1 MADKPQE
8 SPASR
13 SPLATDAIPPRG
25 ASPGRD
31 LEPPGGAVG
40 REVAPGGG
48 PSRARVPVSFAAVP
62 RVIPHAASAVLGG
75 ALLSIGLRRR
85 SPGGAALALA
95 GGGLL
100 FRSIGGVA
108 RGVTRRGARVAK
120 EVTGPRVLERSIT
133 IQKPAS
139 ELYRDWRVAENQS
152 KVMGALADVTT
163 VGPDVQRWKV
173 RGPLGRSLEWDAHV
187 VEERPGELLRWE
199 SLPGAAVPHEGW
211 VRFRPAPGDWGTV
224 VTLHFQFTPPGG
236 VVGDAVVKLLGA
248 APDTLVHMA
257 LRRFKSLAETG
268 EIPTT
273 GPNPAAREGGRS
285 Y

>member
-13 SPLATDAIPPRG
+13 SQRAEEAIPPSG

-31 LEPPGGAVG
+31 LEPSGGAVG

-48 PSRARVPVSFAAVP
+48 RLRARVPASFAAVP
-62 RVIPHAASAVLGG
+62 GLLPRAASAALGG

-100 FRSIGGVA
+100 FRSVGGVA
-108 RGVTRRGARVAK
+108 RRVTRRGAHVAE

-139 ELYRDWRVAENQS
+139 ELYRAWRVAENQS
-152 KVMGALADVTT
+152 QVLGPFADVTT

-173 RGPLGRSLEWDAHV
+173 RGPVGRSLEWDAHV
-187 VEERPGELLRWE
+187 VEERPGEFLRWE
-199 SLPGAAVPHEGW
+199 ALPGAAMPHEGW

-224 VTLHFQFTPPGG
+224 VTLHLQFTPPGG
-236 VVGDAVVKLLGA
+236 GVGDAVVKLLGA
-248 APDTLVHMA
+248 VPDTLVHTV

-273 GPNPAAREGGRS
+273 GPNPAARGGGHS